1 MKNLARSCLIRRGL
15 DVLASVFYHQ
25 ARNKIT
31 APSRSPP
38 SKKYKKGIMAGPPK
52 TLPKRLKNMKTSGQS
67 QVIEVS
73 SKSAEGPTSKQTKNS
88 YKTNYLSDSKVIN
101 PKWPFTSKKNQ
112 QVHVNAFKLKVIS
125 WPFELASTQQQN
137 TNHFHITQT
146 TLSQWVKQHERLC
159 NLVLKNGGRVKRIR
173 PEESPVLPSFPGQY
187 RLMCIRSRST
197 TPFWRRSPFN

>member
-101 PKWPFTSKKNQ
+101 PKSYHGPLNLPQ
-112 QVHVNAFKLKVIS
+112 RN
-125 WPFELASTQQQN
+125 N
-137 TNHFHITQT
+137 RTQT
-146 TLSQWVKQHERLC
+146 TSILPKQRL
-159 NLVLKNGGRVKRIR
+159 VNG
-173 PEESPVLPSFPGQY
+173 SSNMSAY
-187 RLMCIRSRST
+187 ATWS
-197 TPFWRRSPFN
+197 